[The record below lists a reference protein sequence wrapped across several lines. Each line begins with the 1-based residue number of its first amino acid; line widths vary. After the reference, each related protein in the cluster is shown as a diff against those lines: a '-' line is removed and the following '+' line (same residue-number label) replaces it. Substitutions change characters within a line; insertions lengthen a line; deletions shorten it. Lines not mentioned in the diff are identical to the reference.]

1 MIICAAIKPQIV
13 RNGKPHETV
22 IHGLRHANCWE
33 LMADM
38 GIRAT
43 YEEVTEGFIDNQN
56 RFLDRY
62 DAFSHALECG
72 QLPATVRECKREKGE
87 RQLYSEDLY

>member
-1 MIICAAIKPQIV
+1 MIICAAIKVPFERGGRPV
-13 RNGKPHETV
+13 ETV

-38 GIRAT
+38 GIQANRT
-43 YEEVTEGFIDNQN
+43 EVVEGFIDSQN

-62 DAFSHALECG
+62 DAFNHALICG
-72 QLPATVRECKREKGE
+72 QLPATVRACKAERGE

>member
-1 MIICAAIKPQIV
+1 MIVCAAILV
-13 RNGKPHETV
+13 RIERKGRTVETV

-43 YEEVTEGFIDNQN
+43 REEVVEGFVDSQN

-72 QLPATVRECKREKGE
+72 QLPATVREYKREKGE
-87 RQLYSEDLY
+87 RELYSEDLY

>member
-1 MIICAAIKPQIV
+1 MIICAAIKVQMERGGRSV
-13 RNGKPHETV
+13 ETV

-38 GIRAT
+38 GIQANPT
-43 YEEVTEGFIDNQN
+43 EVVEGFVDSQD
-56 RFLDRY
+56 RFLNRY
-62 DAFSHALECG
+62 DAFNHALECG
-72 QLPATVRECKREKGE
+72 QLSATVRDCKAERGE